1 VDSTVSPVGYRCNPS
16 DLTPLQWAE
25 QTISW
30 STQYISG
37 LNLFNLQAADRTLEL
52 MRESAQ
58 RQQDTPGDQ

>member
-1 VDSTVSPVGYRCNPS
+1 MDSTVSPVGYRCNPS

-30 STQYISG
+30 STQYISN

-58 RQQDTPGDQ
+58 